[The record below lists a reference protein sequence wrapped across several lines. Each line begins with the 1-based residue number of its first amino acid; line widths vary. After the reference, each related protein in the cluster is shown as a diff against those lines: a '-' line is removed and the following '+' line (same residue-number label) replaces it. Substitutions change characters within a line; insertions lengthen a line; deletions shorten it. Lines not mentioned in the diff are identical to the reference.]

1 MKYCGRCGTEIR
13 EGEMFCPN
21 CGNQVQ
27 DEMPRNNFNQS
38 FNNINRRNVKDE
50 QGSNA
55 DEGSFVLGLLA
66 GLFLFVIGMF
76 IVSAVGK
83 PQTKKGVALGFG
95 IDFGILFTATL
106 IFIISRAVSMG
117 M

>member
-1 MKYCGRCGTEIR
+1 
-13 EGEMFCPN
+13 
-21 CGNQVQ
+21 
-27 DEMPRNNFNQS
+27 MPRNNFNQS

-76 IVSAVGK
+76 VVSAVGK
-83 PQTKKGVALGFG
+83 PQTKKGVVVGFG

-106 IFIISRAVSMG
+106 IFIISNAISMG